1 MKLNID
7 YEMNECRMW
16 FYNIGVTRNSS
27 EIEQMWMAD
36 FHEDF
41 WWKDI
46 IWKENLKSIKRD
58 FLAF

>member
-7 YEMNECRMW
+7 YEMNEYWMW

-27 EIEQMWMAD
+27 EIEEMWMAD